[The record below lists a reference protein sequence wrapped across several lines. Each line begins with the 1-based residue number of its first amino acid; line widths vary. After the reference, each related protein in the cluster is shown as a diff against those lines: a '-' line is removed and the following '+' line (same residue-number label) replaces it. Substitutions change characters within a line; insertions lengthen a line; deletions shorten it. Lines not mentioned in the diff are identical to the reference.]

1 MKNKEIFIDIFSDIA
16 CPYCYV
22 GEKHLNMAKEK
33 FLKENPEYTIK
44 TKFHSYFI
52 NTGVKEGGESYDDFI
67 KRKKNGDESFTI
79 PFKEKGKKVGLNYAN
94 WKYWPYTLYCHALM
108 KEAEKENKADKIFE
122 ELLAETFD
130 GGKNFSNIDELNVIA
145 EKYGIKNWNTEEN
158 REKAQN
164 EFKECKEK
172 YKIKSV
178 PFYIFNKN
186 LKIDGSGT
194 PEDFDDAFDTLVN

>member
-1 MKNKEIFIDIFSDIA
+1 
-16 CPYCYV
+16 
-22 GEKHLNMAKEK
+22 
-33 FLKENPEYTIK
+33 
-44 TKFHSYFI
+44 
-52 NTGVKEGGESYDDFI
+52 
-67 KRKKNGDESFTI
+67 
-79 PFKEKGKKVGLNYAN
+79 
-94 WKYWPYTLYCHALM
+94 M